1 MLQMK
6 YEPNDEARAGTDE
19 QDFDGWAKMDTHEY
33 HFATVNSKEDLEVVL
48 RNAQLAILNPTTNPA
63 IFADLSAHEA
73 ETRQRQ
79 AQFSF
84 SPNIISLEIT
94 GTELPE
100 LSLFDLPGA
109 INATAIDDDQYLV
122 EFIEAL
128 LTAYIRDEKAK
139 ILLACAA
146 NQDIETSTAFRYLRN
161 YRALKRCMGVLTK
174 PDLFESGAAKT
185 RQLEKMLQGD
195 ASTFKLG
202 LGWYATKQL
211 SQTEV
216 ETGITYNEARQ
227 RETNFF
233 ASTPPW
239 SHQLVAYTARFGIP
253 NLQKALSQLLT
264 ADIIQSLPEILDR
277 VKSRL
282 ADVDRELA
290 KFPEQAAAP
299 SLSVMTE
306 IDVLKTA
313 IIKEINPNSAE
324 SSLRSEYQQAFRNL
338 SDTLLANKPTVELK
352 TPGYT
357 KNSITLDD
365 SEDEDM
371 DDTPSKRIKTNG
383 GRAVDSTPSLAT
395 PSRPTPSSARMLN
408 TNGSGRRRTV
418 PDQASI
424 SGRHRIEFKLEEIK
438 ARYDNAPGADM
449 PGTTSEHVDRKL
461 KLEPLDCWNLIVE
474 QTLTQIKRLFTRV
487 LKRTVEHALATR
499 KGTEL
504 YLQAITLTRELFE
517 ELHDKQTGFAYQLVA
532 AHVHRPITYSK
543 GIWRRAVSAVENG
556 LRTKRLEQRV
566 DEHFDTLES
575 QGYKVPSKP
584 DQRRKAADPAW
595 VTSTLG
601 VDEYEREV
609 KALASPIA
617 YYEHAAAQLVD
628 VLARMCEQGLMGQ
641 YESRIHRHLFEGL
654 GATDQDHCARLLAE
668 DPAREEQ
675 RHKLKAEKAKLEQA
689 LADLE
694 ELPVIHG

>member
-1 MLQMK
+1 M
-6 YEPNDEARAGTDE
+6 DR
-19 QDFDGWAKMDTHEY
+19 QDYDGWAKMDTQEY
-33 HFATVNSKEDLEVVL
+33 HFARVNSKEDLEVVL
-48 RNAQLAILNPTTNPA
+48 RKAQLAILNPTTNPA

-73 ETRQRQ
+73 ETRQQ
-79 AQFSF
+79 QVQPFGF
-84 SPNIISLEIT
+84 SPNIISLEIA

-109 INATAIDDDQYLV
+109 INATATDDDQYLV

-128 LTAYIRDEKAK
+128 LTAYIRDEKAM

-146 NQDIETSTAFRYLRN
+146 NQDIETSTAFRYLRK

-174 PDLFESGAAKT
+174 PDLFEGGTAKMK
-185 RQLEKMLQGD
+185 QLEKMLQGD

-202 LGWYATKQL
+202 LGWYVTKQL
-211 SQTEV
+211 SQTQMD
-216 ETGITYNEARQ
+216 TGVSYDEARKL
-227 RETNFF
+227 EANFF
-233 ASTPPW
+233 ANSAW
-239 SHQLVAYTARFGIP
+239 SNQLGPYAGRFGIP

-264 ADIIQSLPEILDR
+264 TDIIQSLPEILDR
-277 VKSRL
+277 VKTRL
-282 ADVDRELA
+282 ALVTGELA
-290 KFPEQAAAP
+290 SFPEQAAAP
-299 SLSVMTE
+299 TLTVITD
-306 IDVLKTA
+306 IDVLKSA
-313 IIKEINPNSAE
+313 IVKEINPNSAE
-324 SSLRSEYQQAFRNL
+324 SSLRSEYQQAFRSL
-338 SDTLLANKPTVELK
+338 SDVLLANKPTVEFK

-357 KNSITLDD
+357 KSSITLDD
-365 SEDEDM
+365 SQEDEDM
-371 DDTPSKRIKTNG
+371 DDTPSKKVKTNG
-383 GRAVDSTPSLAT
+383 GRAVDITPSRAT
-395 PSRPTPSSARMLN
+395 PSRPTPSSARVLN
-408 TNGSGRRRTV
+408 TNGRRRAV
-418 PDQASI
+418 PPQAPNPA
-424 SGRHRIEFKLEEIK
+424 RHRIEFQLEEIK

-461 KLEPLDCWNLIVE
+461 KLEPLDSWNSIVDD
-474 QTLTQIKRLFTRV
+474 TLSRIKALFTKV
-487 LKRTVEHALATR
+487 LKKTVERALTAR

-504 YLQAITLTRELFE
+504 YAQAITLTRELFE
-517 ELHDKQTGFAYQLVA
+517 ELHDRQTGFAYQLVA
-532 AHVHRPITYSK
+532 AHTHRPITYSK
-543 GIWRRAVSAVENG
+543 TIWRAKVSAVENA

-584 DQRRKAADPAW
+584 DQKRKAADPAW

-601 VDEYEREV
+601 VDEYEREI
-609 KALASPIA
+609 KALAQPIA

-694 ELPVIHG
+694 ELPVLHG